1 MVQLSLP
8 KNSVPIKG
16 NSYSNV
22 DLLDEQSQQN
32 HDIRVI
38 NVYRWSGDEN
48 TPPQIDRFEIDVKK
62 AGTMVLDILN
72 QIKAELD
79 PSLTFRKS
87 CREGV
92 CGSCAMNIDGVNT
105 LACQK
110 NIEECSDVINIYPLP
125 HMKVIK
131 DLVVDLKKAFE
142 QFKSIKPWLSKK
154 TPNNKKENYQSIE
167 DRDKLDGMWECVM
180 CFSCSTS
187 CPSYWWNEDK
197 YLGPAVLLQANR
209 WIQDSRDEEKKERLA
224 ILQEKLNKLSFSYS
238 RRMMG
243 STQRCLVTGPSKKD
257 PGELQARTINNRI
270 VNFKRGL
277 AKEGDL
283 VDVEIVDVF
292 SNSLRGRL
300 LDGDNDLTYRAG

>member
-32 HDIRVI
+32 HDIRFI

-125 HMKVIK
+125 HMKVLK

-209 WIQDSRDEEKKERLA
+209 WIQDSRDEEKKERLNELDDSFKLYRCHSIMNCTNSCPKGLNPAKA
-224 ILQEKLNKLSFSYS
+224 IAEIKNEI
-238 RRMMG
+238 
-243 STQRCLVTGPSKKD
+243 SK
-257 PGELQARTINNRI
+257 IN
-270 VNFKRGL
+270 
-277 AKEGDL
+277 
-283 VDVEIVDVF
+283 
-292 SNSLRGRL
+292 S
-300 LDGDNDLTYRAG
+300 

>member
-1 MVQLSLP
+1 MVQFNLP
-8 KNSVPIKG
+8 QNSKIEVGEYYKDKTNSKNLKKV
-16 NSYSNV
+16 
-22 DLLDEQSQQN
+22 
-32 HDIRVI
+32 
-38 NVYRWSGDEN
+38 NVYRWDPSTGKNPRVD
-48 TPPQIDRFEIDVKK
+48 TFEVDMNNCGPK
-62 AGTMVLDILN
+62 VLDILFK
-72 QIKAELD
+72 IKNEID
-79 PSLTFRKS
+79 PSLTFRRS
-87 CREGV
+87 CAHGV

-209 WIQDSRDEEKKERLA
+209 WIQDSRDEEKKERLNELDDSFKLYRCHSIMNCTNSCPKGLNPAKA
-224 ILQEKLNKLSFSYS
+224 IAEIKNEI
-238 RRMMG
+238 
-243 STQRCLVTGPSKKD
+243 SK
-257 PGELQARTINNRI
+257 IN
-270 VNFKRGL
+270 
-277 AKEGDL
+277 
-283 VDVEIVDVF
+283 
-292 SNSLRGRL
+292 S
-300 LDGDNDLTYRAG
+300 

>member
-48 TPPQIDRFEIDVKK
+48 TPPQIDKFEIDVKK

-125 HMKVIK
+125 HMKVLK

-209 WIQDSRDEEKKERLA
+209 WIQDSRDEEKKERLNELDDSFKLYRCHSIMNCTNSCPKGLNPAKA
-224 ILQEKLNKLSFSYS
+224 I
-238 RRMMG
+238 
-243 STQRCLVTGPSKKD
+243 
-257 PGELQARTINNRI
+257 A
-270 VNFKRGL
+270 
-277 AKEGDL
+277 
-283 VDVEIVDVF
+283 EIKNEI
-292 SNSLRGRL
+292 SNIDS
-300 LDGDNDLTYRAG
+300 

>member
-8 KNSVPIKG
+8 KKSVPIKG
-16 NSYSNV
+16 DSYSNV

-62 AGTMVLDILN
+62 AGAMVLDILN

-209 WIQDSRDEEKKERLA
+209 WIQDSRDEEKKERLNELDDSFKLYRCHSIMNCTNSCPKGLNPAKA
-224 ILQEKLNKLSFSYS
+224 IAEIKNEI
-238 RRMMG
+238 
-243 STQRCLVTGPSKKD
+243 SK
-257 PGELQARTINNRI
+257 I
-270 VNFKRGL
+270 
-277 AKEGDL
+277 
-283 VDVEIVDVF
+283 
-292 SNSLRGRL
+292 
-300 LDGDNDLTYRAG
+300 DN

>member
-16 NSYSNV
+16 KSYSNV

-72 QIKAELD
+72 QIKSELD

-209 WIQDSRDEEKKERLA
+209 WIQDSRDEEKKERLNELDDSFKLYRCHSIMNCTNSCPKGLNPAKA
-224 ILQEKLNKLSFSYS
+224 IAEIKNEI
-238 RRMMG
+238 
-243 STQRCLVTGPSKKD
+243 SKID
-257 PGELQARTINNRI
+257 
-270 VNFKRGL
+270 
-277 AKEGDL
+277 
-283 VDVEIVDVF
+283 
-292 SNSLRGRL
+292 S
-300 LDGDNDLTYRAG
+300 

>member
-1 MVQLSLP
+1 MVQLTLP
-8 KNSVPIKG
+8 KNSVPVKG
-16 NSYSNV
+16 KSYSNV
-22 DLLDEQSQQN
+22 DLIDEQSQQN
-32 HDIRVI
+32 HDIRII

-48 TPPQIDRFEIDVKK
+48 TPPQIDRFEIDVAK

-72 QIKAELD
+72 KIKAEVD

-110 NIEECSDVINIYPLP
+110 HIEECSDEINIYPLP
-125 HMKVIK
+125 HMKVLK

-142 QFKSIKPWLSKK
+142 QFKSIKPWLNKK
-154 TPNNKKENYQSIE
+154 SPNNKRENLHSVE
-167 DRDKLDGMWECVM
+167 ERDKLDGKWECVM

-209 WIQDSRDEEKKERLA
+209 WIQDSRDEEKKERLN
-224 ILQEKLNKLSFSYS
+224 E
-238 RRMMG
+238 
-243 STQRCLVTGPSKKD
+243 
-257 PGELQARTINNRI
+257 
-270 VNFKRGL
+270 
-277 AKEGDL
+277 
-283 VDVEIVDVF
+283 
-292 SNSLRGRL
+292 
-300 LDGDNDLTYRAG
+300 LDGFKLYRCHSIMNCTNSCPKGLNPAKAIAEIKHEISKMDNK

>member
-16 NSYSNV
+16 KSYSNV

-209 WIQDSRDEEKKERLA
+209 WIQDSRDEEKKERLNELDDSFKLYRCHSIMNCTNSCPKGLNPAKA
-224 ILQEKLNKLSFSYS
+224 IAEIKNEI
-238 RRMMG
+238 
-243 STQRCLVTGPSKKD
+243 SKID
-257 PGELQARTINNRI
+257 T
-270 VNFKRGL
+270 
-277 AKEGDL
+277 
-283 VDVEIVDVF
+283 
-292 SNSLRGRL
+292 
-300 LDGDNDLTYRAG
+300 

>member
-22 DLLDEQSQQN
+22 DLFDEQSQQN

-38 NVYRWSGDEN
+38 NVYRWSGEEN

-125 HMKVIK
+125 HMKVLK

-209 WIQDSRDEEKKERLA
+209 WIQDSRDEEKKERLKELDDSFKLYRCHSIMNCTNSCPKGLNPAKA
-224 ILQEKLNKLSFSYS
+224 I
-238 RRMMG
+238 
-243 STQRCLVTGPSKKD
+243 
-257 PGELQARTINNRI
+257 A
-270 VNFKRGL
+270 
-277 AKEGDL
+277 
-283 VDVEIVDVF
+283 EIKNEI
-292 SNSLRGRL
+292 SNIDS
-300 LDGDNDLTYRAG
+300 

>member
-8 KNSVPIKG
+8 KKSVPIKG
-16 NSYSNV
+16 DSYSNV

-209 WIQDSRDEEKKERLA
+209 WIQDSRDEEKKERLNELDDSFKLYRCHSIMNCTNSCPKGLNPAKA
-224 ILQEKLNKLSFSYS
+224 IAEIKNEI
-238 RRMMG
+238 
-243 STQRCLVTGPSKKD
+243 SKID
-257 PGELQARTINNRI
+257 
-270 VNFKRGL
+270 
-277 AKEGDL
+277 
-283 VDVEIVDVF
+283 
-292 SNSLRGRL
+292 S
-300 LDGDNDLTYRAG
+300 

>member
-8 KNSVPIKG
+8 KKSVPIKG

-72 QIKAELD
+72 QIKAEVD

-209 WIQDSRDEEKKERLA
+209 WIQDSRDEEKKERLNELDDSFKLYRCHSIMNCTNSCPKGLNPAKA
-224 ILQEKLNKLSFSYS
+224 IAEIKNEI
-238 RRMMG
+238 
-243 STQRCLVTGPSKKD
+243 SKID
-257 PGELQARTINNRI
+257 
-270 VNFKRGL
+270 
-277 AKEGDL
+277 
-283 VDVEIVDVF
+283 
-292 SNSLRGRL
+292 S
-300 LDGDNDLTYRAG
+300 

>member
-1 MVQLSLP
+1 MVQLNLP
-8 KNSVPIKG
+8 KNSIPVKG

-22 DLLDEQSQQN
+22 DLIDEQSQQN
-32 HDIRVI
+32 HDIRIVNI
-38 NVYRWSGDEN
+38 YRWSGQEG
-48 TPPQIDRFEIDVKK
+48 TPPQIDRFEIDVAK

-72 QIKAELD
+72 KIKAEID

-92 CGSCAMNIDGVNT
+92 CGSCAMNVDGVNT

-110 NIEECSDVINIYPLP
+110 HIEECSDEINIYPLP
-125 HMKVIK
+125 HMKVVK

-154 TPNNKKENYQSIE
+154 TPNNKKENIQSVE
-167 DRDKLDGMWECVM
+167 NRDKLDGMWECVM

-209 WIQDSRDEEKKERLA
+209 WIQDSRDEEKKERLNELDDSFKLYKCHSIMNCTNSCPKGLNPAKA
-224 ILQEKLNKLSFSYS
+224 I
-238 RRMMG
+238 G
-243 STQRCLVTGPSKKD
+243 SIKKM
-257 PGELQARTINNRI
+257 
-270 VNFKRGL
+270 L
-277 AKEGDL
+277 AT
-283 VDVEIVDVF
+283 
-292 SNSLRGRL
+292 S
-300 LDGDNDLTYRAG
+300 

>member
-72 QIKAELD
+72 QIKADLD

-209 WIQDSRDEEKKERLA
+209 WIQDSRDEEKKERLNELDDSFKLYRCHSIMNCTNSCPKGLNPAKA
-224 ILQEKLNKLSFSYS
+224 IAEIKNEI
-238 RRMMG
+238 
-243 STQRCLVTGPSKKD
+243 SK
-257 PGELQARTINNRI
+257 IN
-270 VNFKRGL
+270 
-277 AKEGDL
+277 
-283 VDVEIVDVF
+283 
-292 SNSLRGRL
+292 S
-300 LDGDNDLTYRAG
+300 

>member
-125 HMKVIK
+125 HMKVLK

-209 WIQDSRDEEKKERLA
+209 WIQDSRDEEKKERLNELDDSFKLYRCHSIMNCTNSCPKGLNPAKA
-224 ILQEKLNKLSFSYS
+224 IAEIKNEI
-238 RRMMG
+238 
-243 STQRCLVTGPSKKD
+243 SKID
-257 PGELQARTINNRI
+257 
-270 VNFKRGL
+270 
-277 AKEGDL
+277 
-283 VDVEIVDVF
+283 
-292 SNSLRGRL
+292 S
-300 LDGDNDLTYRAG
+300 

>member
-32 HDIRVI
+32 HDIRFI

-79 PSLTFRKS
+79 PSLSFRKS

-209 WIQDSRDEEKKERLA
+209 WIQDSRDEEKKERLNELDDSFKLYRCHSIMNCTNSCPKGLNPAKA
-224 ILQEKLNKLSFSYS
+224 IAEIKNEI
-238 RRMMG
+238 
-243 STQRCLVTGPSKKD
+243 SKID
-257 PGELQARTINNRI
+257 
-270 VNFKRGL
+270 
-277 AKEGDL
+277 
-283 VDVEIVDVF
+283 
-292 SNSLRGRL
+292 S
-300 LDGDNDLTYRAG
+300 

>member
-125 HMKVIK
+125 HMKVLK

-142 QFKSIKPWLSKK
+142 QFKSIKPWLNKK

-209 WIQDSRDEEKKERLA
+209 WIQDSRDEEKKERLNELDDSFKLYRCHSIMNCTNSCPKGLNPAKA
-224 ILQEKLNKLSFSYS
+224 IAEIKNEI
-238 RRMMG
+238 
-243 STQRCLVTGPSKKD
+243 SKID
-257 PGELQARTINNRI
+257 
-270 VNFKRGL
+270 
-277 AKEGDL
+277 
-283 VDVEIVDVF
+283 
-292 SNSLRGRL
+292 S
-300 LDGDNDLTYRAG
+300 

>member
-209 WIQDSRDEEKKERLA
+209 WIQDSRDEEKKERLNELDDSFKLYRCHSIMNCTNSCPKGLNPAKA
-224 ILQEKLNKLSFSYS
+224 IAEIKNEI
-238 RRMMG
+238 
-243 STQRCLVTGPSKKD
+243 SK
-257 PGELQARTINNRI
+257 I
-270 VNFKRGL
+270 
-277 AKEGDL
+277 
-283 VDVEIVDVF
+283 
-292 SNSLRGRL
+292 
-300 LDGDNDLTYRAG
+300 DN

>member
-32 HDIRVI
+32 HDIRVV
-38 NVYRWSGDEN
+38 NVYRWSGEEN

-125 HMKVIK
+125 HMKVLK

-209 WIQDSRDEEKKERLA
+209 WIQDSRDEEKKERLNELDDSFKLYRCHSIMNCTNSCPKGLNPAKA
-224 ILQEKLNKLSFSYS
+224 IAEIKNEI
-238 RRMMG
+238 
-243 STQRCLVTGPSKKD
+243 SKID
-257 PGELQARTINNRI
+257 
-270 VNFKRGL
+270 
-277 AKEGDL
+277 
-283 VDVEIVDVF
+283 
-292 SNSLRGRL
+292 S
-300 LDGDNDLTYRAG
+300 

>member
-32 HDIRVI
+32 HDIRFI

-209 WIQDSRDEEKKERLA
+209 WIQDSRDEEKKERLNELDDSFKLYRCHSIMNCTNSCPKGLNPAKA
-224 ILQEKLNKLSFSYS
+224 IAEIKNEI
-238 RRMMG
+238 
-243 STQRCLVTGPSKKD
+243 SK
-257 PGELQARTINNRI
+257 IN
-270 VNFKRGL
+270 
-277 AKEGDL
+277 
-283 VDVEIVDVF
+283 
-292 SNSLRGRL
+292 S
-300 LDGDNDLTYRAG
+300 

>member
-32 HDIRVI
+32 HDIRII
-38 NVYRWSGDEN
+38 NVYRWSGEEN

-125 HMKVIK
+125 HMKVLK

-142 QFKSIKPWLSKK
+142 QFKSIKPWLIKK
-154 TPNNKKENYQSIE
+154 TPNNKKENNQSIE

-209 WIQDSRDEEKKERLA
+209 WIQDSRDEEKKERLNELDDSFKLYRCHSIMNCTNSCPKGLNPAKA
-224 ILQEKLNKLSFSYS
+224 I
-238 RRMMG
+238 
-243 STQRCLVTGPSKKD
+243 
-257 PGELQARTINNRI
+257 A
-270 VNFKRGL
+270 
-277 AKEGDL
+277 
-283 VDVEIVDVF
+283 EIKNEI
-292 SNSLRGRL
+292 SNIDS
-300 LDGDNDLTYRAG
+300 

>member
-16 NSYSNV
+16 KSYSNV

-209 WIQDSRDEEKKERLA
+209 WIQDSRDEEKKERLNE
-224 ILQEKLNKLSFSYS
+224 LDDSFKLY
-238 RRMMG
+238 
-243 STQRCLVTGPSKKD
+243 RCHS
-257 PGELQARTINNRI
+257 IMN
-270 VNFKRGL
+270 
-277 AKEGDL
+277 
-283 VDVEIVDVF
+283 
-292 SNSLRGRL
+292 
-300 LDGDNDLTYRAG
+300 

>member
-1 MVQLSLP
+1 M
-8 KNSVPIKG
+8 
-16 NSYSNV
+16 
-22 DLLDEQSQQN
+22 DEQSQQN

-125 HMKVIK
+125 HMKVLK

-209 WIQDSRDEEKKERLA
+209 WIQDSRDEEKKERLNELDDSFKLYRCHSIMNCTNSCPKGLNPAKA
-224 ILQEKLNKLSFSYS
+224 IAEIKNEI
-238 RRMMG
+238 
-243 STQRCLVTGPSKKD
+243 SKID
-257 PGELQARTINNRI
+257 
-270 VNFKRGL
+270 
-277 AKEGDL
+277 
-283 VDVEIVDVF
+283 
-292 SNSLRGRL
+292 S
-300 LDGDNDLTYRAG
+300 

>member
-125 HMKVIK
+125 HMKVLK

-209 WIQDSRDEEKKERLA
+209 WIQDSRDEEKKERLNE
-224 ILQEKLNKLSFSYS
+224 LDDSFKLYRLS
-238 RRMMG
+238 
-243 STQRCLVTGPSKKD
+243 L
-257 PGELQARTINNRI
+257 IHI
-270 VNFKRGL
+270 
-277 AKEGDL
+277 
-283 VDVEIVDVF
+283 
-292 SNSLRGRL
+292 
-300 LDGDNDLTYRAG
+300 

>member
-22 DLLDEQSQQN
+22 DLSDEQSQLN

-38 NVYRWSGDEN
+38 NVYRWSGEEN

-125 HMKVIK
+125 HMKVLK

-209 WIQDSRDEEKKERLA
+209 WIQDSRDEEKKERLNELDDSFKLYRCHSIMNCTNSCPKGLNPAKA
-224 ILQEKLNKLSFSYS
+224 I
-238 RRMMG
+238 
-243 STQRCLVTGPSKKD
+243 
-257 PGELQARTINNRI
+257 A
-270 VNFKRGL
+270 
-277 AKEGDL
+277 
-283 VDVEIVDVF
+283 EIKNEI
-292 SNSLRGRL
+292 SNIDS
-300 LDGDNDLTYRAG
+300 

>member
-32 HDIRVI
+32 HDIRII

-72 QIKAELD
+72 QIKAEVD

-209 WIQDSRDEEKKERLA
+209 WIQDSRDEEKKERLNELDDSFKLYRCHSIMNCTNSCPKGLNPAKA
-224 ILQEKLNKLSFSYS
+224 IAEIKNEI
-238 RRMMG
+238 
-243 STQRCLVTGPSKKD
+243 SKID
-257 PGELQARTINNRI
+257 
-270 VNFKRGL
+270 
-277 AKEGDL
+277 
-283 VDVEIVDVF
+283 
-292 SNSLRGRL
+292 S
-300 LDGDNDLTYRAG
+300 

>member
-38 NVYRWSGDEN
+38 NVYRWSGEEN

-125 HMKVIK
+125 HMKVLK

-209 WIQDSRDEEKKERLA
+209 WIQDSRDEEKKERLNELDDSFKLYRCHSIMNCTNSCPKGLNPAKA
-224 ILQEKLNKLSFSYS
+224 I
-238 RRMMG
+238 
-243 STQRCLVTGPSKKD
+243 
-257 PGELQARTINNRI
+257 A
-270 VNFKRGL
+270 
-277 AKEGDL
+277 
-283 VDVEIVDVF
+283 EIKNEI
-292 SNSLRGRL
+292 SNIDS
-300 LDGDNDLTYRAG
+300 

>member
-32 HDIRVI
+32 HDIRVV

-209 WIQDSRDEEKKERLA
+209 WIQDSRDEEKKERLNELDDSFKLYRCHSIMNCTNSCPKGLNPAKA
-224 ILQEKLNKLSFSYS
+224 IAEIKNEI
-238 RRMMG
+238 
-243 STQRCLVTGPSKKD
+243 SK
-257 PGELQARTINNRI
+257 IN
-270 VNFKRGL
+270 
-277 AKEGDL
+277 
-283 VDVEIVDVF
+283 
-292 SNSLRGRL
+292 S
-300 LDGDNDLTYRAG
+300 

>member
-110 NIEECSDVINIYPLP
+110 NIEECSDLINIYPLP

-209 WIQDSRDEEKKERLA
+209 WIQDSRDEEKKERLNELDDSFKLYRCHSIMNCTNSCPKGLNPAKA
-224 ILQEKLNKLSFSYS
+224 IAEIKNEI
-238 RRMMG
+238 
-243 STQRCLVTGPSKKD
+243 SKID
-257 PGELQARTINNRI
+257 
-270 VNFKRGL
+270 
-277 AKEGDL
+277 
-283 VDVEIVDVF
+283 
-292 SNSLRGRL
+292 S
-300 LDGDNDLTYRAG
+300 

>member
-16 NSYSNV
+16 KSYSNV

-32 HDIRVI
+32 HDIRFI

-209 WIQDSRDEEKKERLA
+209 WIQDSRDEEKKERLNELDDSFKLYRCHSIMNCTNSCPKGLNPAKA
-224 ILQEKLNKLSFSYS
+224 IAEIKNEI
-238 RRMMG
+238 
-243 STQRCLVTGPSKKD
+243 SKID
-257 PGELQARTINNRI
+257 
-270 VNFKRGL
+270 
-277 AKEGDL
+277 
-283 VDVEIVDVF
+283 
-292 SNSLRGRL
+292 S
-300 LDGDNDLTYRAG
+300 